1 MLELIF
7 AIIITAAVL
16 ALGFADLALMR
27 RRYAELELSEAQLKK
42 VGGKGFGGF
51 LERALD
57 VLFFALLV
65 IIVQVLLSRFASNV
79 CPAPFTYAHG
89 WFVAALSIIPFGL
102 GYVWT
107 ILPKGRQG
115 ALDAVAY
122 KMGKTE
128 EETPGARLHRILWRP
143 WLGVF
148 YIAYYVIALL
158 AIFVFFRP

>member
-1 MLELIF
+1 MLELIL
-7 AIIITAAVL
+7 AIIITVVVM
-16 ALGFADLALMR
+16 ALGLADLALMR
-27 RRYAELELSEAQLKK
+27 KRYAELELSETQLKK
-42 VGGKGFGGF
+42 LGGKGFGGY
-51 LERALD
+51 LERGLD
-57 VLFFALLV
+57 ILFFALLV
-65 IIVQVLLSRFASNV
+65 VILQMLLNRFASGV
-79 CPAPFTYAHG
+79 CPVSTTYGHSF
-89 WFVAALSIIPFGL
+89 FVAALAIIPFGL

-115 ALDAVAY
+115 ALDAVAF
-122 KMGKTE
+122 KTGNTD